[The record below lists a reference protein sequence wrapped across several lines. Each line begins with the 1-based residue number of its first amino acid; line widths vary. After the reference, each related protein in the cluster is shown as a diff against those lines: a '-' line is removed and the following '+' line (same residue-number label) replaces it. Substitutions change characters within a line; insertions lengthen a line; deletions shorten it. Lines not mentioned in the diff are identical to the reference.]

1 LNKKKLGYILFSL
14 FLVAVTMMGTMAY
27 YSQSF
32 SSDNNIAKAAKF
44 TVDAVDSSGKTI
56 ADAQFDLNDSLY
68 PGMDPMEVY
77 RFQIK
82 KNDTEVPVAYS
93 VRLNSSGGLFPANV
107 NSPIVL
113 AVQRQVDQNW
123 VNFDSASQLTPAND
137 IESFRIIASWPH
149 GNNDIDFQGKNGTVK
164 LEVVAT
170 QVDSSPN
177 AVNGNLVKTTAGVA
191 PVAAAKTI
199 VSYKFD
205 EGFAPKMNPF
215 NFYIYDGDGFVNEWY
230 GSSSQKVVNGVVS
243 ARTGAEVAEAIAFD
257 INVKIKGSFTA
268 LTSKWDV
275 TTVGSEVIFTSK
287 ADKAYDNFNIV
298 IPAKDNR
305 AEIKGEF
312 LKKQAGTPGNAGVK
326 QVNTLTVDGTINKA
340 GKLTVAF
347 EDGTENVTKSI
358 AITKKET
365 TATIAAKIVS
375 ELQGLN
381 GWDVTYPAGTSS
393 VIFTSKTAAADKN
406 VNLTLTNN

>member
-44 TVDAVDSSGKTI
+44 NVGAVDSSGKTI

-68 PGMDPMEVY
+68 PGMDRKEVY
-77 RFQIK
+77 GFQIM

-113 AVQRQVDQNW
+113 EVQRKVDQNW
-123 VNFDSASQLTPAND
+123 VIYDSSSQLTPASDVEN
-137 IESFRIIASWPH
+137 FRILASWPH

-170 QVDSSPN
+170 QVDFAPN
-177 AVNGNLVKTTAGVA
+177 AVNGNLVKTTVGVA

-215 NFYIYDGDGFVNEWY
+215 NFFIYDGDGFVNEWY
-230 GSSSQKVVNGVVS
+230 GSSSQKVVNGVVFP
-243 ARTGAEVAEAIAFD
+243 RTGAEVAEAIVNDFY
-257 INVKIKGSFTA
+257 VRQKGSFTA

-275 TTVGSEVIFTSK
+275 TNVGSEVVFTSK

-326 QVNTLTVDGTINKA
+326 QVNTLTVDGTVNKS
-340 GKLTVAF
+340 GKLSVVF
-347 EDGTENVTKSI
+347 EDGTDNVTKSI
-358 AITKKET
+358 AVTKQDT
-365 TATIAAKIVS
+365 AATIAAKIGS

-393 VIFTSKTAAADKN
+393 VIFTSKTASADKN
-406 VNLTLTNN
+406 VKLTLTNN